1 MNIQNLEWIFSNEK
15 AALAFSWSTKLID
28 SEKTCNN
35 NHDISKMGL
44 IHHNTSHHG
53 VIWRCSLCKKTCSIL
68 KNSIFDN
75 SKLEIGKV
83 LKIIYFWAHDYG
95 VNRTA
100 FKLQVSQHSV
110 SSIFRQIKRACYI
123 YMNNEGNIPI
133 GGEGKI
139 VEIDETLFS
148 KRKFH
153 KGRILNQIW
162 IFGGICR
169 DDNMIFLEQVPN
181 RNSDTLMDSIQRNI
195 NVGTTIISDEWK
207 AYNVIEN
214 QPQPQPY
221 CHQTVNHSKNF
232 VDPVTLANTQK
243 GERLWRDFKEK
254 KKIINGVP
262 REDIDLYIAE
272 FRWRRLKKIQE
283 KDLFLSTC
291 NFLSTTK
298 FLAEIKD

>member
-15 AALAFSWSTKLID
+15 AALAFSWSIKLID

-35 NHDISKMGL
+35 NHDILKMDL

-53 VIWRCSLCKKTCSIL
+53 VIWRCSLCKKTYSIL
-68 KNSIFDN
+68 KNSIFD
-75 SKLEIGKV
+75 IGKV

-95 VNRTA
+95 VNRTSYE
-100 FKLQVSQHSV
+100 LQVSQHTV
-110 SSIFRQIKRACYI
+110 SSIFRQIKKACFQ

-133 GGEGKI
+133 GGEKKI
-139 VEIDETLFS
+139 VEIDDTLFS

-153 KGRILNQIW
+153 KGRFLHQVW

-169 DDNMIFLEQVPN
+169 DDNMVFLEHVPN

-195 NVGTTIISDEWK
+195 NVGTTVISDEWK
-207 AYNVIEN
+207 AYKVIEN
-214 QPQPQPY
+214 QPHPQPY
-221 CHQTVNHSKNF
+221 IHQTVNHSKNF
-232 VDPVTLANTQK
+232 VDPVTFANTQK
-243 GERLWRDFKEK
+243 GERLWRGFKEK

-272 FRWRRLKKIQE
+272 FLWRRLVKIQE
-283 KDLFLSTC
+283 NDLFFSAC
-291 NFLSTTK
+291 SFLSTTK
-298 FLAEIKD
+298 FFSE